1 MTTCPEAVV
10 WLIVPTVTVVLS
22 SSTVGPALGNCV
34 IASTA
39 LGIMPSLQAVPV
51 VQGVVPDVGNQMDW
65 AAATHGVMPT
75 SRTNAHRMARPS
87 NNTVMIPPPRNSE
100 TPGLTST
107 AENDNGSRRQAVS
120 HKCATREV
128 TPRCR

>member
-1 MTTCPEAVV
+1 MIGTPEETARSIQSVAEPAVPVEPITTFPEAVV

-51 VQGVVPDVGNQMDW
+51 VQGVVPDVGNQMDC
-65 AAATHGVMPT
+65 AAATHGVMPA
-75 SRTNAHRMARPS
+75 SSTNAHRTARPTD
-87 NNTVMIPPPRNSE
+87 NTVMIPPPR
-100 TPGLTST
+100 TLK
-107 AENDNGSRRQAVS
+107 R
-120 HKCATREV
+120 
-128 TPRCR
+128 